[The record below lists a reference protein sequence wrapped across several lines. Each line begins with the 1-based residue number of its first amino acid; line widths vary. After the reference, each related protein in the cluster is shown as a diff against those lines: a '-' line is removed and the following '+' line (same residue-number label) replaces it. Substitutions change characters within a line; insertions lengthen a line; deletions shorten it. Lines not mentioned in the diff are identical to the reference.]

1 MERVC
6 FTSRVR
12 ADRLEEYIERHQA
25 VWPDMQ
31 AALAKAGWGNYSLFL
46 TGDGLLIGYLETE
59 DFEAARAAMALT
71 DVNAAWQAEMAEF
84 FEGDGHSAD
93 CGLTS
98 PVRAVC
104 ACQKTRPDEGFRR
117 ISEIFHL
124 D

>member
-12 ADRLEEYIERHQA
+12 ADRLDEYIERHQA

-31 AALAKAGWGNYSLFL
+31 AALARAGWGNYSLFL

-59 DFEAARAAMALT
+59 DFEAARAAMART
-71 DVNAAWQAEMAEF
+71 EVNAAWQAEMAEF
-84 FEGDGHSAD
+84 FEGDD
-93 CGLTS
+93 D
-98 PVRAVC
+98 
-104 ACQKTRPDEGFRR
+104 QRPDEGFRR

>member
-12 ADRLEEYIERHQA
+12 ADRLDEYIERHQA
-25 VWPDMQ
+25 VWPGMQ
-31 AALAKAGWGNYSLFL
+31 AALAQAGWNNYSLFL

-59 DFEAARAAMALT
+59 DFEAARAAMART
-71 DVNAAWQAEMAEF
+71 EVNAAWQAEMAEF
-84 FEGDGHSAD
+84 FEGGGQRQQA
-93 CGLTS
+93 
-98 PVRAVC
+98 
-104 ACQKTRPDEGFRR
+104 QQRPDEGFRR